1 MAENLGFLMLGIF
14 RPVGVY
20 YIGIGFKGFQKQN
33 RGIFMAKRLT
43 TEYVKT
49 CLVLTEAEM
58 LKFIQLFA
66 DHQVQLQVKVFEN
79 GSQDVV
85 LRDGTEDE
93 IVLSFERRDCK
104 YLFTGTCRLSNPNLV
119 NTMRKAVAEFKGS
132 AIVNRIFPSFTMIYQ
147 YNRGAV
153 IRITELKNDVEKLI
167 YEFKDTVE
175 QLKLL
180 FLNQEVEDQIQMIHG
195 QINEM
200 LDLRN
205 LSPEAAFISQI
216 DSRLQLLSHRLF
228 TLEA

>member
-1 MAENLGFLMLGIF
+1 MA
-14 RPVGVY
+14 
-20 YIGIGFKGFQKQN
+20 Q
-33 RGIFMAKRLT
+33 RLT

-58 LKFIQLFA
+58 LKFVQLFA
-66 DHQVQLQVKVFEN
+66 DHQVQMQVKVLEN

-85 LRDGTEDE
+85 FQDGSKDE
-93 IVLSFERRDCK
+93 IVLSFERTDCK
-104 YLFTGTCRLSNPNLV
+104 YIFTGTCRLSSPNLV
-119 NTMRKAVAEFKGS
+119 HVMRKAVSEFKGS
-132 AIVNRIFPSFTMIYQ
+132 AIVNRIYPSYMMIYH

-153 IRITELKNDVEKLI
+153 IRITELKNNTEKLI
-167 YEFKDTVE
+167 YEFRDTVE

-180 FLNQEVEDQIQMIHG
+180 YLNQEVEAEIQAIYV

-205 LSPEAAFISQI
+205 MSKEAAFIPQI
-216 DSRLQLLSHRLF
+216 DQRLQLLSHRLF